1 MQCSCLFETYLH
13 DHSHRCA
20 PPYRLVGVFSVQGWW
35 HRSYCGA
42 GRCHTCTHI
51 HHEADPLLSL
61 PGVSTLTVETK
72 QSVSNK
78 TQATRD
84 KCWTVCTSEDST
96 VHYLSWYKQMIPCM
110 FIHQFIL
117 IQPVTQLFSHISK
130 PRVFLVMCKHFF
142 KILQWQ
148 ELVLSCVH
156 SAANVTAFKI
166 PFSASPL
173 NVLQLSLLSCSWAQQ
188 QLGTS
193 QQIQVC
199 YVTICLAQEY
209 VTPWITEDVTW
220 QASAVYIPYQGDR
233 SRNIAWQ
240 MFQTGVLIPKA
251 ISRTHTSWVVSCHK
265 CSRGPYMSSWLIW
278 VHVFTILSNKTT
290 R

>member
-1 MQCSCLFETYLH
+1 MFYVVFLGRGVIPRRLNCMCRHFRTLCLFHPHRTSEQEEKQTIQHSQCGKSLKWRRYRLKLVLHGEWSVISTKTDMQCSCLFETYLH

-51 HHEADPLLSL
+51 HHEADPLLFL
-61 PGVSTLTVETK
+61 PGVSTLPVETK

-110 FIHQFIL
+110 VFHQFIL
-117 IQPVTQLFSHISK
+117 IQPVTQPFIHISIT
-130 PRVFLVMCKHFF
+130 RVFFVMCKRFF

-156 SAANVTAFKI
+156 SAASVTAFKI
-166 PFSASPL
+166 PFLLPLSMCYSCLFYHVHGHSSSLGHPSTYKLAMWPSA
-173 NVLQLSLLSCSWAQQ
+173 LL
-188 QLGTS
+188 
-193 QQIQVC
+193 
-199 YVTICLAQEY
+199 
-209 VTPWITEDVTW
+209 
-220 QASAVYIPYQGDR
+220 
-233 SRNIAWQ
+233 RNI
-240 MFQTGVLIPKA
+240 
-251 ISRTHTSWVVSCHK
+251 
-265 CSRGPYMSSWLIW
+265 
-278 VHVFTILSNKTT
+278 
-290 R
+290 